1 MGVERAA
8 KMTLVLTITNVERLE
23 NGLPT
28 RLRLDRHGAVI
39 GRSPT
44 ADWSLPDPQH
54 YVSSVHC
61 EIDYRDSAYV
71 LVDKS
76 TNGTFVNGDQQRLA
90 GPHTLNPGDVV
101 VIGHYSIRA
110 DLEGAGG
117 AQSAEA
123 PAQQTP
129 AWGGWQPQPAAA
141 SVDEASWDRA
151 PSAPAISG
159 QGAMSA
165 NWAPPPV
172 NGPPANAQ
180 PVGAAPV
187 SRPPPNAPAAY
198 NPPAYAPP
206 ADSPPVASAWATPAP
221 AVTPASGWSSPVNEA
236 PSPPSAVD
244 VWGQLAASNVVDWAR
259 GGFGERQAEAGDPLG
274 LGTGGAR
281 LRPDPLGLGGPAPA
295 NPPPQIAPQPA
306 APGWASPSAATGS
319 NASPAAQPAPAWG
332 PAGGGAPAAA
342 PAQPEPN
349 WAARSAAAPAPSVA
363 QASVQAVDAELAAFL
378 IGAGVQPTDLKVTG
392 AQAMTSAGS
401 ALRRVISGLVVM
413 LEARARAKAQLGAQG
428 TSLEFDGNNPLKFA
442 RAPEKAIAQLLNP
455 PERGF
460 MSADRAID
468 DAFRDLQAHQMATLT
483 AMQGALSATLARFS
497 PQAIRQRAESQGFL
511 SKLLPGGREATL
523 WQAYEREFE
532 GVARGSDEAFMDV
545 FAKEFRQAYERASAD
560 MKRKP

>member
-1 MGVERAA
+1 
-8 KMTLVLTITNVERLE
+8 MTLVLTITNVERLE

-54 YVSSVHC
+54 YISSVHC

-76 TNGTFVNGDQQRLA
+76 TNGTFVNGAQQRLA
-90 GPHTLNPGDVV
+90 GPHTLGPGDVV
-101 VIGHYSIRA
+101 VIGQYSIRA
-110 DLEGAGG
+110 ELEGAAG
-117 AQSAEA
+117 AQAA
-123 PAQQTP
+123 QPPPQQTP
-129 AWGGWQPQPAAA
+129 AWGGWQPQQAAA
-141 SVDEASWDRA
+141 GVDEASWDRA
-151 PSAPAISG
+151 PASPAISG
-159 QGAMSA
+159 QGAMSG
-165 NWAPPPV
+165 NWAPPAV
-172 NGPPANAQ
+172 DA
-180 PVGAAPV
+180 
-187 SRPPPNAPAAY
+187 
-198 NPPAYAPP
+198 
-206 ADSPPVASAWATPAP
+206 PPVASAWATPP
-221 AVTPASGWSSPVNEA
+221 PPVTPASGWSSPVNDA
-236 PSPPSAVD
+236 PGAPSAVD

-259 GGFGERQAEAGDPLG
+259 GGFGERQAAPSDPLG
-274 LGTGGAR
+274 IGAGGPR
-281 LRPDPLGLGGPAPA
+281 LRPDPLGLNAPAPA
-295 NPPPQIAPQPA
+295 QAPQMAPPGAPQPA
-306 APGWASPSAATGS
+306 APGWAAPGAAPAPTSG
-319 NASPAAQPAPAWG
+319 PAAQSPPGWGPPAGAGPAPM
-332 PAGGGAPAAA
+332 PAHTPDPA
-342 PAQPEPN
+342 PN
-349 WAARSAAAPAPSVA
+349 WAARAGASPAPAMGQPGG
-363 QASVQAVDAELAAFL
+363 QAGGVQAVDPELAAFL
-378 IGAGVQPTDLKVTG
+378 IGAGLQPSDLKVSG

-483 AMQGALSATLARFS
+483 AMQGALAATLARFS
-497 PQAIRQRAESQGFL
+497 PQAIRERAESQGFL

-523 WQAYEREFE
+523 WHAYEREFE

-545 FAKEFRQAYERASAD
+545 FAKEFRQAYERVSAD

>member
-1 MGVERAA
+1 
-8 KMTLVLTITNVERLE
+8 MTLVLTITNVERLE

-54 YVSSVHC
+54 YISSVHC
-61 EIDYRDSAYV
+61 EVDYRDSAYV

-90 GPHTLNPGDVV
+90 GPHTLGPGDVV
-101 VIGHYSIRA
+101 VIGQYSIRA

-117 AQSAEA
+117 AQSAQP

-129 AWGGWQPQPAAA
+129 AWGGWQPQAAAA

-151 PSAPAISG
+151 PAAPAISG
-159 QGAMSA
+159 QGAMSG

-172 NGPPANAQ
+172 NGPPSNGPA
-180 PVGAAPV
+180 V
-187 SRPPPNAPAAY
+187 NAPALNTPPAY
-198 NPPAYAPP
+198 TPPAYAPP
-206 ADSPPVASAWATPAP
+206 ASSPPAASAWATPAP
-221 AVTPASGWSSPVNEA
+221 AVTPASGWSSPVNEGPA
-236 PSPPSAVD
+236 APSAVD

-274 LGTGGAR
+274 LGSGGAR
-281 LRPDPLGLGGPAPA
+281 LRPDPLGLGGPAPSSA
-295 NPPPQIAPQPA
+295 PPQIAPQPA
-306 APGWASPSAATGS
+306 AAPSWASPNVA
-319 NASPAAQPAPAWG
+319 PAPASGPSAQPGVGWG
-332 PAGGGAPAAA
+332 PNGGAA
-342 PAQPEPN
+342 PAQAQSEPN
-349 WAARSAAAPAPSVA
+349 WAARGAAAAPAMGQPA
-363 QASVQAVDAELAAFL
+363 IQAVDAELAAFM
-378 IGAGVQPTDLKVTG
+378 IGAGLQPNDLKVTG

-483 AMQGALSATLARFS
+483 AMQGALASTLARFS
-497 PQAIRQRAESQGFL
+497 PQAIRDRAESQGFL
-511 SKLLPGGREATL
+511 AKLLPGGREATL

-545 FAKEFRQAYERASAD
+545 FAKEFRQAYERVSAD

>member
-1 MGVERAA
+1 
-8 KMTLVLTITNVERLE
+8 MTLVLTITNVERLE

-54 YVSSVHC
+54 YISSVHC
-61 EIDYRDSAYV
+61 EVDYRDSAYV

-76 TNGTFVNGDQQRLA
+76 TNGTFINGDQQRLA
-90 GPHTLNPGDVV
+90 GPYTLCAGDVV

-110 DLEGAGG
+110 DVEGAGG
-117 AQSAEA
+117 GQAAQ
-123 PAQQTP
+123 PPPQQP
-129 AWGGWQPQPAAA
+129 PEWGGWQPQPAAA

-151 PSAPAISG
+151 PAAPAISG
-159 QGAMSA
+159 QGAMSG

-172 NGPPANAQ
+172 GGAS
-180 PVGAAPV
+180 GAAPGA
-187 SRPPPNAPAAY
+187 APSF
-198 NPPAYAPP
+198 NSPPAYAPP
-206 ADSPPVASAWATPAP
+206 ADSPPVQSAWATPAP
-221 AVTPASGWSSPVNEA
+221 AATPASGWSSPVNEQSSA
-236 PSPPSAVD
+236 PSAVD

-259 GGFGERQAEAGDPLG
+259 GGFGERQANAGDPLG
-274 LGTGGAR
+274 LGSGGAR

-295 NPPPQIAPQPA
+295 TPPPQAAPQPA
-306 APGWASPSAATGS
+306 GPSWAPNPAAGPASG
-319 NASPAAQPAPAWG
+319 AQPAPAWG
-332 PAGGGAPAAA
+332 PAAGAP
-342 PAQPEPN
+342 PPQAQPEPA
-349 WAARSAAAPAPSVA
+349 WASRSASAPA
-363 QASVQAVDAELAAFL
+363 ASSGQPAIQAVDAELAAFL
-378 IGAGVQPTDLKVTG
+378 VGAGLQPSDLKVAG

-401 ALRRVISGLVVM
+401 ALRRMISGLVVM

-483 AMQGALSATLARFS
+483 AMQGALASTLARFS
-497 PQAIRQRAESQGFL
+497 PQSIRERAESQGFL

-545 FAKEFRQAYERASAD
+545 FAKEFRQAYERVSAE

>member
-1 MGVERAA
+1 
-8 KMTLVLTITNVERLE
+8 TNVDRLE

-54 YVSSVHC
+54 YISSVHC
-61 EIDYRDSAYV
+61 EVDYRDSAYV

-76 TNGTFVNGDQQRLA
+76 TNGTFINGDQQRLA
-90 GPHTLNPGDVV
+90 GPHTLCAGDVV

-117 AQSAEA
+117 AQAAQA
-123 PAQQTP
+123 PAQQQTP
-129 AWGGWQPQPAAA
+129 EWGGWQPQPAAA
-141 SVDEASWDRA
+141 SVDEANWDRA
-151 PSAPAISG
+151 PAAPAISG
-159 QGAMSA
+159 QGAMSG

-172 NGPPANAQ
+172 GGAP
-180 PVGAAPV
+180 GAAP
-187 SRPPPNAPAAY
+187 SFNTPSFNT
-198 NPPAYAPP
+198 PPAYAAP
-206 ADSPPVASAWATPAP
+206 ADTPPVQSAWATPAP
-221 AVTPASGWSSPVNEA
+221 AATPASGWSSPVNEQSSA
-236 PSPPSAVD
+236 PSAVD

-259 GGFGERQAEAGDPLG
+259 GGFGERQADAGDPLG
-274 LGTGGAR
+274 LGSGGAR
-281 LRPDPLGLGGPAPA
+281 LRPDPLGLGGPTPA
-295 NPPPQIAPQPA
+295 TPPPHAAPQPA
-306 APGWASPSAATGS
+306 SPSWAPSPASGPAA
-319 NASPAAQPAPAWG
+319 AAPAAQPAAAWG
-332 PAGGGAPAAA
+332 PGGGTP
-342 PAQPEPN
+342 PPQPQPEPA
-349 WAARSAAAPAPSVA
+349 WASRPAAAPAPS
-363 QASVQAVDAELAAFL
+363 QGHPSIQAVDAELAAFL
-378 IGAGVQPTDLKVTG
+378 VGAGLQPTDLKVAG

-401 ALRRVISGLVVM
+401 ALRRMISGLVVM

-483 AMQGALSATLARFS
+483 AMQGALASTLARFS
-497 PQAIRQRAESQGFL
+497 PQAIRERAESQGFL

-545 FAKEFRQAYERASAD
+545 FAKEFRQAYERVSAE

>member
-1 MGVERAA
+1 
-8 KMTLVLTITNVERLE
+8 MTLVLTITNVDRLE

-61 EIDYRDSAYV
+61 EVDYRDSAYV

-90 GPHTLNPGDVV
+90 GPHTIGPGDVV

-110 DLEGAGG
+110 DLEGAAGP
-117 AQSAEA
+117 QSAE
-123 PAQQTP
+123 PPPQQTP

-151 PSAPAISG
+151 PAAAAISG
-159 QGAMSA
+159 QGAMSG

-172 NGPPANAQ
+172 NGPPSNGPPNGP
-180 PVGAAPV
+180 PVAAPNT
-187 SRPPPNAPAAY
+187 PPLNT
-198 NPPAYAPP
+198 PPAYAPP
-206 ADSPPVASAWATPAP
+206 AANMPPVASAWATPAP
-221 AVTPASGWSSPVNEA
+221 AATPASGWSSPVNETPA
-236 PSPPSAVD
+236 APSAVD

-259 GGFGERQAEAGDPLG
+259 GGFGERQAQAADPLG
-274 LGTGGAR
+274 LGSGGAR

-295 NPPPQIAPQPA
+295 AQRAPQISPQPA
-306 APGWASPSAATGS
+306 ASGWASS
-319 NASPAAQPAPAWG
+319 NAAAGPNSSPAAQPGAGWG
-332 PAGGGAPAAA
+332 PAAGGAA
-342 PAQPEPN
+342 PAQAQPEPQ
-349 WAARSAAAPAPSVA
+349 WAARAGAGPA
-363 QASVQAVDAELAAFL
+363 QATPQPPIQAVDAELAAFL
-378 IGAGVQPTDLKVTG
+378 IGAGLQPTDLKVAG

-401 ALRRVISGLVVM
+401 ALRRVVAGLVVM

-483 AMQGALSATLARFS
+483 AMQGALASTLARFS
-497 PQAIRQRAESQGFL
+497 PQAIRERAESQGFL

-545 FAKEFRQAYERASAD
+545 FAKEFRQAYERVSAD
-560 MKRKP
+560 MKRKT